1 MILRPF
7 DKLRRA
13 QAQNAR
19 KKPNGFALLEI
30 LIAIAISALVS
41 TILFESF
48 NQLNRS
54 VQSLDNTIDEHTKA
68 TLIAWYMTKDISGAF
83 IPPRAIQERT
93 KKPDSAKP
101 TSSAGQAPKEPEK
114 KEPEIKPL
122 THIFYALTNNE
133 KNLQLLTCITNNPL
147 HVYWSESAGA
157 PKPNIVRVAYKLKPQ
172 GPVRGW
178 KQPSY
183 VLVRQESLNLDFSAF
198 KEDSDQKIREY
209 EVATGIKQL
218 TATFLSA
225 PPSVPAKQTD
235 SVGQAS
241 DKNKKEESKKSKP
254 IEYKTTEQ
262 WDKEQ
267 QKNEEKEKEPEPI
280 IPHFVNLSIVL
291 WGNLQK
297 TEKQFSVTIPIYP
310 DVQYLPQK
318 SSAQT
323 PPATPNQ
330 APKNQLPAAGGQTP
344 ANTQPSPGA
353 RR

>member
-1 MILRPF
+1 M
-7 DKLRRA
+7 
-13 QAQNAR
+13 
-19 KKPNGFALLEI
+19 KKNGFALLEI

-83 IPPRAIQERT
+83 IPPRVIQERT

-122 THIFYALTNNE
+122 THIFYALANNE

-147 HVYWSESAGA
+147 HVYWSESTGA
-157 PKPNIVRVAYKLKPQ
+157 AKPNIVRVAYKLKPQ

-178 KQPSY
+178 KQPSF
-183 VLVRQESLNLDFSAF
+183 VLVRQESLNLDFNAF
-198 KEDSDQKIREY
+198 KEDSDHNIREY

-225 PPSVPAKQTD
+225 PPPPAPAKQTP
-235 SVGQAS
+235 GQAVDQNKQAP
-241 DKNKKEESKKSKP
+241 DKNKKDADKKSKP
-254 IEYKTTEQ
+254 IEYKSFEQ

-267 QKNEEKEKEPEPI
+267 QKSEEKEKEPEPI

-323 PPATPNQ
+323 PPATPNP
-330 APKNQLPAAGGQTP
+330 ASKNQPPAAGGQSGGQ
-344 ANTQPSPGA
+344 ALAGAQSSNPGG